1 MYTNFNLGTVNASG
15 SVVNTGRFQTNILV
29 IFGKY
34 FFLIAYSNVL
44 VFVFAFILVF
54 VEDRLCRL
62 PVAQA
67 AGYYVTRLGAWQQQ
81 DFSNKLLQARKYTN
95 TLHINFYMF
104 SSVLI

>member
-15 SVVNTGRFQTNILV
+15 SVVNEGRFQTIILV
-29 IFGKY
+29 FFAKY
-34 FFLIAYSNVL
+34 FFALSNVL
-44 VFVFAFILVF
+44 IFVFAFILVF

-81 DFSNKLLQARKYTN
+81 DFSNKLLQARKCTN
-95 TLHINFYMF
+95 T
-104 SSVLI
+104 